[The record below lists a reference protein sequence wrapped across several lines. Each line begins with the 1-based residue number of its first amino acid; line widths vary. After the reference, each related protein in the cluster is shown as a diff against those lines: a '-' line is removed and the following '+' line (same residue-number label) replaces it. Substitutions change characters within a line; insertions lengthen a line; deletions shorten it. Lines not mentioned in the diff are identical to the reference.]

1 MNVIKMRIAKRPT
14 TVTTLTLFVL
24 SALSEKV
31 DNVLMTGLA
40 KKAQMKA
47 FASRMNA
54 RSKHKVKIAQ
64 DLQTTVI
71 QLTSNAQR
79 P

>member
-1 MNVIKMRIAKRPT
+1 
-14 TVTTLTLFVL
+14 VL
-24 SALSEKV
+24 SALSVKV

-54 RSKHKVKIAQ
+54 RSKHKVRIAQ
-64 DLQTTVI
+64 DLQIIAT
-71 QLTSNAQR
+71 QLISNAQL